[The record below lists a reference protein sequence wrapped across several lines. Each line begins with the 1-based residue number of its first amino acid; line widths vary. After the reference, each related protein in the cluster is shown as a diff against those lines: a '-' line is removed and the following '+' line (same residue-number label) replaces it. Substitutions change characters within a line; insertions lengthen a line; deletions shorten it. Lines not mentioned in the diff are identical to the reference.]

1 MVLFFI
7 ILAAVILLLPVLSY
21 LAIQGRSGHPGLDNL
36 KGHSYAH
43 RGLHGNGSPENSLDA
58 FQKAKAKGYG
68 VELDVHLTKDGQLV
82 VIHDSTLDRVTGETG
97 TVEELNYAQ
106 LDRYRLEHTQ
116 ERIPTL
122 VQVLELF
129 EGNVPIILELKSHKG
144 NHKKLTEAACQLMD
158 SYTGIYCME
167 SFDPRCLIWLK
178 KHRPD
183 IIRGQLSEN
192 YFTPGRPKMP
202 GILRFILTHHLENFL
217 TRPDFVA
224 YRFSERS
231 CTPTNKL
238 FLKRHLAVAWTLTN
252 QQDYTQAVSEGWLPI
267 FEGFQP
273 SS

>member
-1 MVLFFI
+1 MVLFFM
-7 ILAAVILLLPVLSY
+7 ILAAVIFLLLLLL
-21 LAIQGRSGHPGLDNL
+21 LAILGRREHPGVEALR
-36 KGHSYAH
+36 GHCYAH

-58 FQKAKAKGYG
+58 FQRAKAKGYG

-82 VIHDSTLDRVTGETG
+82 VIHDSTLDRVTGESG
-97 TVEELNYAQ
+97 IVEDLYLSQ
-106 LDRYRLEHTQ
+106 LENFQLEKTQ

-122 VQVLELF
+122 EQVLELF
-129 EGNVPIILELKSHKG
+129 EGKVPIILELKSYRG
-144 NHKKLTEAACQLMD
+144 NYKKLTEKACKLMD
-158 SYTGIYCME
+158 TYGGIFCME
-167 SFDPRCLIWLK
+167 SFDPRCLMWLR

-224 YRFSERS
+224 YRFSERH
-231 CTPTNKL
+231 CTPSNKL
-238 FLKRHLAVAWTLTN
+238 FLKRYLAVAWTLTN
-252 QQDYTQAVSEGWLPI
+252 QEDYTQAVSEGWLPI

-273 SS
+273 L